1 MNERKTAERIA
12 RALMLAGGG
21 LSVVAVAVWG
31 LDFLPQMPD
40 WMIKLAVYKLSLGSG
55 VALIIAGAALRKAL
69 RETTPRHPPPSEL
82 GAPAVPPLDVRQ
94 REPEGVEPHS
104 ERRR

>member
-1 MNERKTAERIA
+1 
-12 RALMLAGGG
+12 
-21 LSVVAVAVWG
+21 VWG

-55 VALIIAGAALRKAL
+55 IILIFAGAALRRAL
-69 RETTPRHPPPSEL
+69 RETSPPRPATYELSE
-82 GAPAVPPLDVRQ
+82 GIARDIPLERS
-94 REPEGVEPHS
+94 EPEGVEPRS

>member
-1 MNERKTAERIA
+1 MNERRGAERIS
-12 RALMLAGGG
+12 RALMIGGTGLA
-21 LSVVAVAVWG
+21 VVAVAVWG

-55 VALIIAGAALRKAL
+55 VALIIAGAALRRAI
-69 RETTPRHPPPSEL
+69 RETAPPRAYHEL
-82 GAPAVPPLDVRQ
+82 DEGHARDLPLSSK
-94 REPEGVEPHS
+94 EPEGVEPRS